1 MAAHMHASTI
11 GLGDEHVGALRD
23 YTRHEVALPMNSAVR
38 ANPSLQGLE
47 PEHAA
52 NYQRIQAAIKAAGTL
67 PQPVET
73 WRGVDHRFS
82 SKMLAAAQAA
92 IDGSRIIEGHGISST
107 TLHKPKAIE
116 YSKGPGGALV
126 RTVTKAGAYLEGITH
141 APGEH
146 EIATPHGSRYY
157 VHGISHEEVD
167 HPEHGRI
174 TMPVV
179 HLEQLV

>member
-1 MAAHMHASTI
+1 MC
-11 GLGDEHVGALRD
+11 
-23 YTRHEVALPMNSAVR
+23 
-38 ANPSLQGLE
+38 
-47 PEHAA
+47 
-52 NYQRIQAAIKAAGTL
+52 
-67 PQPVET
+67 
-73 WRGVDHRFS
+73 S
-82 SKMLAAAQAA
+82 SDL
-92 IDGSRIIEGHGISST
+92 GSRIIEGHGISST

>member
-1 MAAHMHASTI
+1 MHVRGDRVAERAGGDVEDGGAAENADAPSTATATAVPPLPLQPLQPLASPLPAPKMPEPPKGLAAPLQPKAPPSEHVGVHPMAAHMHASTI

-92 IDGSRIIEGHGISST
+92 I
-107 TLHKPKAIE
+107 
-116 YSKGPGGALV
+116 
-126 RTVTKAGAYLEGITH
+126 
-141 APGEH
+141 
-146 EIATPHGSRYY
+146 TP
-157 VHGISHEEVD
+157 
-167 HPEHGRI
+167 
-174 TMPVV
+174 M
-179 HLEQLV
+179 